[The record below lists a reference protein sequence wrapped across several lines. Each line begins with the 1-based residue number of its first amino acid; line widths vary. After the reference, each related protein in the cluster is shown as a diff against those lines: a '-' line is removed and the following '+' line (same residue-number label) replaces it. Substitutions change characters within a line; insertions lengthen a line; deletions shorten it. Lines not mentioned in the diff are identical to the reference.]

1 MAELSCETVSAAS
14 LTEAVSALLRGG
26 LCIIPTDTVYGIAAD
41 VRCDA
46 AVEEIYAA
54 KGKGTVAPLQL
65 LFSPDLSRL
74 AAFAELTAAAG
85 TLLAELGPGGWT
97 MIGPAAGGWQSPA
110 LAGGATLG
118 VRIPASTSVHAL
130 VELLDA
136 PLVASSANRH
146 GSPSPATCGAAIEEV
161 GQACAYA
168 LDGGLIPDALD
179 STVVDLAGDVPR
191 ILREGAIDRETIA
204 RILGMPTINVLR
216 SVRP

>member
-1 MAELSCETVSAAS
+1 MTELSCNRVSQRSLAEAAN
-14 LTEAVSALLRGG
+14 ALRAGG

-46 AVEEIYAA
+46 AVEALYAA
-54 KGKGTVAPLQL
+54 KGKGVAAPLQL
-65 LFSPDLSRL
+65 LFSSNLSRL
-74 AAFAELTAAAG
+74 AVFAEMTTAANR
-85 TLLAELGPGGWT
+85 LLSELGPGGWT
-97 MIGPAAGGWQSPA
+97 VIVPSKHGWRSPA
-110 LAGGATLG
+110 LAGGSTVGL
-118 VRIPASTSVHAL
+118 RIPASAPVHHL
-130 VELLDA
+130 VDALDA